1 MSEYRDFLDGKLQEG
16 TMQGFTPTYTPSF
29 LFDFQ
34 AASVQ
39 WAVERGKCGNF
50 YDCGLGKTPMQL
62 VWGQNVVEH
71 TNKPVLLIAP
81 LAVSSQTVGEANKFD
96 IDCVQ
101 SKDGAYTGKRIIATN
116 YERLHY
122 FNPDDFGGVILDES
136 SAIKNFNGKHKAE
149 VTEFMRTVPYRS
161 LWTATAA
168 PNDYIELG
176 TSSEALGE
184 LGMMDMLGRFFKND
198 QNNCSTKR
206 DRRNG
211 GKSQNWRFKGHAE
224 QSFWRWICSWARA
237 ARRPSDLGFSDDRFV
252 LPELIE
258 NEHVVE
264 SVTPLE
270 GELFAIPASNWREE
284 RYERKVSLKDRC
296 EKAASLVSDTKE
308 PAVIWC
314 HLNEEGDYLDKILPD
329 FVQVSGKNSDDQKE
343 EIYTAFSHGQIR
355 GLVIKPKIGAWG
367 LNWQHCAHT
376 VTFASHSYEQYYQ
389 SIRRFWRYG
398 QKRPVT
404 VDIVLSE
411 GEERVRANMKRKSDA
426 ADRMFSALVAE
437 MNNAVK
443 ISRSIEYTKK
453 EEVPSW
459 LY

>member
-1 MSEYRDFLDGKLQEG
+1 
-16 TMQGFTPTYTPSF
+16 
-29 LFDFQ
+29 
-34 AASVQ
+34 
-39 WAVERGKCGNF
+39 
-50 YDCGLGKTPMQL
+50 
-62 VWGQNVVEH
+62 
-71 TNKPVLLIAP
+71 LIAP

-101 SKDGAYTGKRIIATN
+101 SKDGAYTGKRIITTN
-116 YERLHY
+116 YERLHN
-122 FNPDDFGGVILDES
+122 FSPDDFGGVILDES

-176 TSSEALGE
+176 TSSEAIGE

-198 QNNCSTKR
+198 MNNSTGAGR
-206 DRRNG
+206 AY
-211 GKSQNWRFKGHAE
+211 GKKMGWRFKGHAE

>member
-1 MSEYRDFLDGKLQEG
+1 MSDYSEFLNGKLQEG
-16 TMQGFTPTYTPSF
+16 TMQGFNPSYLPDF

-34 AASVQ
+34 KASAEWSVR
-39 WAVERGKCGNF
+39 RGKCGNF

-71 TNKPVLLIAP
+71 ENKPVLLIAP
-81 LAVSSQTVGEANKFD
+81 LAVSAQTCGEAEKFS
-96 IDCVQ
+96 IDCMQ
-101 SKDGAYTGKRIIATN
+101 SKDGKFSGKRIIATN
-116 YERLHY
+116 YERLHH
-122 FNPDDFGGVILDES
+122 FSPDDFGGVILDES

-149 VTEFMRTVPYRS
+149 VTEFMRTIPYRS

-184 LGMMDMLGRFFKND
+184 LGMMDMLGRFFRND

-206 DRRNG
+206 DRYQG
-211 GKSQNWRFKGHAE
+211 GQSQNWRFKGHAE
-224 QSFWRWICSWARA
+224 QAFWRWVCSWARA
-237 ARRPSDLGFSDDRFV
+237 ARRPSDLGFSDEKFI

-264 SVTPLE
+264 SVTPLD

-284 RYERKVSLKDRC
+284 RFERKVSLKDRC
-296 EKAASLVSDTKE
+296 HKAASLVSDTKE

-314 HLNEEGDYLDKILPD
+314 HLNEEGDYLDKLLPD
-329 FVQVSGKNSDDQKE
+329 FVQVSGKNSDDEKE
-343 EIYTAFSHGQIR
+343 ETYLAFSRGQIR

-376 VTFASHSYEQYYQ
+376 ITFASHSYEQYYQ
-389 SIRRFWRYG
+389 SIRRFWRFG
-398 QKRPVT
+398 QKRKVT

-426 ADRMFSALVAE
+426 ADRMFSALVSE
-437 MNNAVK
+437 MNNAMK
-443 ISRSIEYTKK
+443 INRSINYTKK
-453 EEVPSW
+453 EEVPKW